1 MTEVFKDEAGLW
13 SQAKSIAQ
21 ARPEVDHFARLP
33 TSIAMTL
40 QMKKGDNGMEIALE
54 QGGPLLK

>member
-1 MTEVFKDEAGLW
+1 MNLEFAAFFCNSDIFFGFVTEVFKDEAGLW
-13 SQAKSIAQ
+13 SHAKSIAQ

-40 QMKKGDNGMEIALE
+40 Q
-54 QGGPLLK
+54 